1 MKHKESALKSDL
13 ASVKTAHSEESLQKD
28 KKVDELNALML
39 SLQREI
45 CVLQKQLK
53 NQKKTM
59 KVHEEQRNSSIE
71 KFKWYQRLISS
82 NERQR
87 YLKSVKDDEIIS
99 KLRRDLQE
107 CKFQISNEREE
118 KRVISRIHWPGR

>member
-71 KFKWYQRLISS
+71 KFK
-82 NERQR
+82 
-87 YLKSVKDDEIIS
+87 
-99 KLRRDLQE
+99 
-107 CKFQISNEREE
+107 
-118 KRVISRIHWPGR
+118 